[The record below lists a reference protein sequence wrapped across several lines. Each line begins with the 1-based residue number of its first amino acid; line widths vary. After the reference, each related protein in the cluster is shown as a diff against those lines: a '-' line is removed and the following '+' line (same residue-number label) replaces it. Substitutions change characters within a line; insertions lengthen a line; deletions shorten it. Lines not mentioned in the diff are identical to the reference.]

1 MNYHKPIGKA
11 SDLEEK
17 IGTYCDALVG
27 LSEIHYSPIVIYNMY
42 LVWAYRYEMLRDF
55 DAMLEVCN
63 KAEKYIEDN
72 PAFYQDDKLAT
83 FQMKKMSAYLH
94 LRDWKNGKI
103 NAEKCLQSFPKGSR
117 TWFSFME
124 YYLLLAIHTENHVNA
139 LAIFNDASNLPK
151 FKKLPARN
159 REKWKIYDIFLN
171 YIIESQGDSNPVLLT
186 QRRKNFRVARFI
198 NDPVLYPKDQR
209 IFTVLVVIA
218 QMLFLI
224 EKKSY
229 NNAAER
235 IDRLKSY
242 ANRQLKKEEYF
253 RTIQFIRLLQQ
264 LVKADFQIENL
275 SNVEKYYNRLIEEPF
290 FYRGLISE
298 LEVLPY
304 EKLWNMILA
313 RL

>member
-1 MNYHKPIGKA
+1 
-11 SDLEEK
+11 
-17 IGTYCDALVG
+17 
-27 LSEIHYSPIVIYNMY
+27 
-42 LVWAYRYEMLRDF
+42 
-55 DAMLEVCN
+55 
-63 KAEKYIEDN
+63 
-72 PAFYQDDKLAT
+72 
-83 FQMKKMSAYLH
+83 MKKMSAYLH

>member
-1 MNYHKPIGKA
+1 
-11 SDLEEK
+11 
-17 IGTYCDALVG
+17 
-27 LSEIHYSPIVIYNMY
+27 
-42 LVWAYRYEMLRDF
+42 
-55 DAMLEVCN
+55 
-63 KAEKYIEDN
+63 
-72 PAFYQDDKLAT
+72 
-83 FQMKKMSAYLH
+83 
-94 LRDWKNGKI
+94 
-103 NAEKCLQSFPKGSR
+103 
-117 TWFSFME
+117 
-124 YYLLLAIHTENHVNA
+124 
-139 LAIFNDASNLPK
+139 
-151 FKKLPARN
+151 
-159 REKWKIYDIFLN
+159 
-171 YIIESQGDSNPVLLT
+171 LT

>member
-1 MNYHKPIGKA
+1 
-11 SDLEEK
+11 
-17 IGTYCDALVG
+17 
-27 LSEIHYSPIVIYNMY
+27 
-42 LVWAYRYEMLRDF
+42 MLF
-55 DAMLEVCN
+55 L
-63 KAEKYIEDN
+63 
-72 PAFYQDDKLAT
+72 
-83 FQMKKMSAYLH
+83 
-94 LRDWKNGKI
+94 
-103 NAEKCLQSFPKGSR
+103 
-117 TWFSFME
+117 
-124 YYLLLAIHTENHVNA
+124 
-139 LAIFNDASNLPK
+139 
-151 FKKLPARN
+151 
-159 REKWKIYDIFLN
+159 YDIFLN

>member
-1 MNYHKPIGKA
+1 
-11 SDLEEK
+11 
-17 IGTYCDALVG
+17 
-27 LSEIHYSPIVIYNMY
+27 
-42 LVWAYRYEMLRDF
+42 
-55 DAMLEVCN
+55 
-63 KAEKYIEDN
+63 
-72 PAFYQDDKLAT
+72 
-83 FQMKKMSAYLH
+83 
-94 LRDWKNGKI
+94 
-103 NAEKCLQSFPKGSR
+103 
-117 TWFSFME
+117 
-124 YYLLLAIHTENHVNA
+124 
-139 LAIFNDASNLPK
+139 
-151 FKKLPARN
+151 
-159 REKWKIYDIFLN
+159 
-171 YIIESQGDSNPVLLT
+171 
-186 QRRKNFRVARFI
+186 
-198 NDPVLYPKDQR
+198 
-209 IFTVLVVIA
+209 
-218 QMLFLI
+218 MLFLI

-275 SNVEKYYNRLIEEPF
+275 SNVDKYYNRLIEEPF